1 MKHIL
6 RYIIL
11 FLIFTCCKEEK
22 IPKIAIYLPKETVK
36 NSRGIPIEKFAE
48 NHPNK
53 DDILK
58 NYGNKNFSIDTIKK
72 KIICCSNFSVSRND
86 LEKKPFI
93 SDKEIKGFNFQNS
106 SIKLSKSA
114 LEKLLK
120 LPNNSSKQQ
129 FSICI
134 NGNPILNGYFLT
146 ISSKYLTENYNFTYH
161 YAFDKDN
168 LQFETYDFWL
178 RYGDN
183 LRGLDSINEKKFYE
197 ALKKT
202 NRILK

>member
-1 MKHIL
+1 MLLKV
-6 RYIIL
+6 
-11 FLIFTCCKEEK
+11 T
-22 IPKIAIYLPKETVK
+22 
-36 NSRGIPIEKFAE
+36 
-48 NHPNK
+48 K
-53 DDILK
+53 DD
-58 NYGNKNFSIDTIKK
+58 
-72 KIICCSNFSVSRND
+72 
-86 LEKKPFI
+86 LENKPFI

-106 SIKLSKSA
+106 SITLSKSA
-114 LEKLLK
+114 LKKILC

-134 NGNPILNGYFLT
+134 NGEPKLNGYFLT
-146 ISSKYLTENYNFTYH
+146 VVTKYLTENYNLTYH

>member
-6 RYIIL
+6 TYIL
-11 FLIFTCCKEEK
+11 LTLVFTSCVENEV
-22 IPKIAIYLPKETVK
+22 PKIEIYLPKQTIK
-36 NSRGIPIEKFAE
+36 NSSGIPIEKFAE
-48 NHPNK
+48 TSTNK
-53 DDILK
+53 KEILK
-58 NYGNKNFSIDTIKK
+58 YYGNKNFSIDTTTGN
-72 KIICCSNFSVSRND
+72 IICCSNFKVTKDD
-86 LEKKPFI
+86 LENKPFI

-106 SIKLSKSA
+106 SITLSKSA
-114 LEKLLK
+114 LKKILC

-134 NGNPILNGYFLT
+134 NGEPKLNGYFLT
-146 ISSKYLTENYNFTYH
+146 VVTKYLTENYNLTYH